1 MFLKTSIFLSLP
13 PINKKMTSS
22 VKIFAGSKSIEL
34 ANQIANK
41 FGADIGNVSIV
52 TFSDGEF
59 EPSFDETVR
68 GCDVFIVQSTPPPSD
83 NLMELLLMVDA
94 AKRASANKIV
104 AVIPYFGFAR
114 QDKKGKPRV
123 PIAAKLIANLLTAAG
138 VNRVITMD
146 LHADQ
151 IQGFFE
157 VPVDHL
163 YASTLFL
170 PYLKEMNL
178 KNLCIASPDM
188 GGTKRANTYAKF
200 LQTDVVVCYKHRDKA
215 NEVSK
220 MMILGDVKDKN
231 VVLVDDMVD
240 TAGTLTKA
248 ADLMMEQ
255 GAISVRACCTHAILS
270 GNAYDKIN
278 NSKITEL
285 LVTDSLPLKNNSK
298 KIKAIPIA
306 KLFSDTI
313 KCVQA
318 NKSISTNFI
327 C

>member
-22 VKIFAGSKSIEL
+22 VKIFAGSKSIDL

-298 KIKAIPIA
+298 K
-306 KLFSDTI
+306 
-313 KCVQA
+313 
-318 NKSISTNFI
+318 NKSYSNS
-327 C
+327 